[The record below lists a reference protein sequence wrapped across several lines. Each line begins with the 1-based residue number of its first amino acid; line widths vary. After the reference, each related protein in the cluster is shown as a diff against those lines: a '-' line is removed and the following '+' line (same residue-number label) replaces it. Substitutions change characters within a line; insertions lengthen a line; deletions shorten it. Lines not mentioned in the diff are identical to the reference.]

1 MSNQSDQPVRIV
13 FLDRKTIAPQIVL
26 RRPAFKHAWTEYD
39 STEPDEVLGRLGD
52 GTSVVIT
59 NKVPLRGPLLEKLPN
74 VKMIAVAATG
84 TDVVDVAYCR
94 DHRITVSNI
103 RGYAIDTVP
112 EHTFALIFALRLGG
126 GARQIFPA

>member
-13 FLDRKTIAPQIVL
+13 FLDRDTIAPQIVL
-26 RRPAFKHAWTEYD
+26 RRPDFKHAWTEYNR
-39 STEPDEVLGRLGD
+39 TAPDEILSRLCD

-74 VKMIAVAATG
+74 VRMIAVAATG

-94 DHRITVSNI
+94 DHGITVSNI

-112 EHTFALIFALRLGG
+112 E
-126 GARQIFPA
+126 